1 MEELGEVWLPDSML
15 VEILSRLPSKTLA
28 WERLCDLVSGGDFK
42 SVCYISVDQDY
53 TKVEKG
59 VLNFLPENVDIL
71 SSSNG
76 LICCR
81 SSLPCLKPVLYV
93 CNPLNR
99 ECITL
104 QWPNIPEISR
114 TVLIFEPFKSQIDVS
129 TDFQVV
135 TICLRFLELEEVRDL
150 NEDTLQFSFHIYSS
164 RTKAWT
170 KSREIRTC
178 QQNLQQ
184 ERCAIVEGVIFWPTN
199 GQGILMFN
207 PENERS
213 FFVRKPFPAPDIT
226 HTSGTCVGEAEGR
239 LQFVRISEGDDGL
252 QVYELEDWFSSRWSQ
267 KHFISLEEIVKEN
280 PCMGSPWISPL
291 SFKDTTLF
299 LRVSTD
305 IYAFNF
311 DTKKAKSLHSAAYGP
326 KDLYEQIAIPYTMS
340 LVLLA

>member
-1 MEELGEVWLPDSML
+1 MRNQKLKGLEEPGEVWLPDNML

-28 WERLCDLVSGGDFK
+28 WVRFVSKECKCIVSDRKFIRCQLKPREQLSGFFFQERRCDLVSGGDFK

-59 VLNFLPENVDIL
+59 VLNFLPENVAIQ

-114 TVLIFEPFKSQIDVS
+114 AVQIFEPFKSQIDVS

-135 TICLRFLELEEVRDL
+135 TICLRFLELEE
-150 NEDTLQFSFHIYSS
+150 
-164 RTKAWT
+164 
-170 KSREIRTC
+170 
-178 QQNLQQ
+178 
-184 ERCAIVEGVIFWPTN
+184 
-199 GQGILMFN
+199 GILMFN

-213 FFVRKPFPAPDIT
+213 FFVRKPLPAPDIT

-239 LQFVRISEGDDGL
+239 LQFVRISEDGL

-291 SFKDTTLF
+291 SFKDTMLF

-311 DTKKAKSLHSAAYGP
+311 DTKKAKLLHSAAYGP
-326 KDLYEQIAIPYTMS
+326 KDFYEQIAIPYTMS
-340 LVLLA
+340 LVPLA